1 MESIEPRGGDE
12 SDGDVRPWTGKS
24 SASSA
29 RSLARSLA
37 RTPLST
43 TRSARHDPGDGT
55 ASPSMPRS
63 APAKC
68 AGGALEGH
76 VGHDFHCEVGGVKA
90 PGTPWRKLPSSGPFA
105 ISGMRRA
112 PVKQYKFL
120 EREGAKFHLRTR
132 AQMHGK
138 KVAKLRKAAKKEARK
153 IKRKLAK
160 RAVRGREYAPL
171 STPAADALA
180 NALDAQTGSQSSQTK
195 CAAG

>member
-1 MESIEPRGGDE
+1 
-12 SDGDVRPWTGKS
+12 
-24 SASSA
+24 
-29 RSLARSLA
+29 
-37 RTPLST
+37 
-43 TRSARHDPGDGT
+43 
-55 ASPSMPRS
+55 MPRS
-63 APAKC
+63 
-68 AGGALEGH
+68 GH
-76 VGHDFHCEVGGVKA
+76 DVGHDFHCEVGGVKA

-171 STPAADALA
+171 STPAAEALA
-180 NALDAQTGSQSSQTK
+180 NALRRTDGLTEFSDEMRSRMTNNYHIGVRLHGQTVGLPLGTPL
-195 CAAG
+195 